1 MFVIEGTEYE
11 ACPTF
16 SQIGRPLQAMP
27 LEYWEWSERHSYT
40 PEAEQY
46 TLLLSAEKNTEVIRQ
61 DGVCVPRCHV
71 PQRHRKLS
79 VGRKGIMEP
88 GVFFLNARR

>member
-46 TLLLSAEKNTEVIRQ
+46 TLLLSAEKTRKSYAKKAYVSQ
-61 DGVCVPRCHV
+61 DAMY
-71 PQRHRKLS
+71 LS
-79 VGRKGIMEP
+79 VIASFRSAGRALWNR
-88 GVFFLNARR
+88 VSFF